1 MASILCFILFFFSS
15 RRRHTRCSRDWSSDV
30 CSSDLRAPPP
40 EAGLRA
46 AELEVEAADLELLQR
61 VRRPLHVL
69 LEPVVLVRLN
79 HRNPRKVLEGDLGHL
94 PVRVGAELLVDREA
108 GGVAELVE
116 LRMTPVVL
124 RATGT
129 EQAPHHA
136 VGVAQR

>member
-1 MASILCFILFFFSS
+1 MLPRKTTYCTGRGRSRPSS
-15 RRRHTRCSRDWSSDV
+15 ARTRKIS
-30 CSSDLRAPPP
+30 
-40 EAGLRA
+40 LRA

-69 LEPVVLVRLN
+69 LEPVVLVRLD

-116 LRMTPVVL
+116 LGMTPVVL